1 MRKGLLYGGA
11 VVATGGYGCVFT
23 YMHKTLGDCV
33 GKVNFIE
40 PMWME
45 NEDASPEKFRAIQ
58 NKIFRLDPKEN
69 YFITVRDIVKFSSTH
84 QDILKCL
91 KDYNERWEGRNIKFK
106 KEQILDAYIQR
117 RVDPAPPI
125 SECTPEQKEPALN
138 GMKLL
143 HANNL
148 CHNDIALQ
156 NFGFRNGLPV
166 YIDMDGAWEDKE
178 LTLSSRRNGRITLST
193 FGTKYVD
200 VDALKRVFNGD
211 R

>member
-1 MRKGLLYGGA
+1 MRPLLFGGA

-23 YMHKTLGDCV
+23 YMHKNLGDCV

-58 NKIFRLDPKEN
+58 NKIFSLDPKEN

-84 QDILKCL
+84 EDISKCVAL
-91 KDYNERWEGRNIKFK
+91 YNEKWKGRNIKFK
-106 KEQILDAYIQR
+106 KGQILDAYIQR
-117 RVDPAPPI
+117 RVDSAPPI
-125 SECTPEQKEPALN
+125 SEWTPEQKQHAFN
-138 GMKLL
+138 GMQLL
-143 HANNL
+143 HMNNL
-148 CHNDIALQ
+148 CHNDISLQ

-166 YIDMDGAWEDKE
+166 YIDMDGAWEDKKIN
-178 LTLSSRRNGRITLST
+178 LSSRRNGRITLST
-193 FGTKYVD
+193 FGSRYDD
-200 VDALKRVFNGD
+200 VDAVKQVFNGD